1 MKKKK
6 SQTAKMIQFKC
17 TLLSFLNGLYII
29 IFFYIWSN
37 SEGWWALR
45 LVVCIHYPTWH
56 PNLIQIK
63 SFLDSRLCYEYVCS
77 MSIQSV
83 DYFLEWAGQKVWKKN
98 KPLYPFFGLL
108 CMYTCRNIYMRFF
121 TCTILAVFW
130 LWILQ
135 NKLLGSFSCSDTNEP
150 LRIHWWYPLG

>member
-6 SQTAKMIQFKC
+6 SQAAKMIQFKC

-63 SFLDSRLCYEYVCS
+63 SFLDSRLCYEY
-77 MSIQSV
+77 QSV
-83 DYFLEWAGQKVWKKN
+83 PCQYRVWTIPLSGLDKKFGRKINLYIYSLACVCTHAGTSTWDFL
-98 KPLYPFFGLL
+98 
-108 CMYTCRNIYMRFF
+108 
-121 TCTILAVFW
+121 LAQY
-130 LWILQ
+130 LQ
-135 NKLLGSFSCSDTNEP
+135 YFSCEFC
-150 LRIHWWYPLG
+150 RIRS